1 MKHRG
6 ILFSVIF
13 IGFLILLYGHPVWFP
28 QNSVDQGSTTE
39 IRRDPPP
46 TSWNYE
52 PIATEGFAEWIGQN
66 ISDFNE
72 SYGNPE
78 ESFSSGFSF
87 EFHHY
92 ELDHEMHLEL
102 TTENKVITSIK
113 FLGNQDERLVP
124 FFQGMT
130 MNDLT
135 KLTMVYP
142 NFNIHYEGRSV
153 GFELMEEDMNYRPLI
168 AFDNG
173 SFAILFF
180 SQKKN
185 ESTLSN
191 VMYLS
196 KEMLLK
202 LAPYQIT
209 EGVIPKFTIEETAD
223 WEVINQ
229 NKQNLSKHMF
239 QYLRERDELSEFTL
253 DITTQI
259 NSEQLLG
266 RFFMEA
272 ENLLTTERAQKL
284 QRIQRGELIETFSAS
299 SVELEILLDEL
310 QTSAELAYLELPIYD
325 PTFTILTWYST
336 PYLHTR
342 FMHQEVESL
351 GVAFSKE
358 NMVVLLEKLENQT
371 EDSDEP

>member
-1 MKHRG
+1 
-6 ILFSVIF
+6 
-13 IGFLILLYGHPVWFP
+13 
-28 QNSVDQGSTTE
+28 
-39 IRRDPPP
+39 
-46 TSWNYE
+46 
-52 PIATEGFAEWIGQN
+52 
-66 ISDFNE
+66 
-72 SYGNPE
+72 
-78 ESFSSGFSF
+78 
-87 EFHHY
+87 
-92 ELDHEMHLEL
+92 
-102 TTENKVITSIK
+102 
-113 FLGNQDERLVP
+113 
-124 FFQGMT
+124 
-130 MNDLT
+130 
-135 KLTMVYP
+135 
-142 NFNIHYEGRSV
+142 
-153 GFELMEEDMNYRPLI
+153 
-168 AFDNG
+168 
-173 SFAILFF
+173 
-180 SQKKN
+180 
-185 ESTLSN
+185 
-191 VMYLS
+191 
-196 KEMLLK
+196 
-202 LAPYQIT
+202 
-209 EGVIPKFTIEETAD
+209 
-223 WEVINQ
+223 
-229 NKQNLSKHMF
+229 MF